1 LLENY
6 ISTHGKRP
14 SPQNGRAFLSGN
26 IEKELWGMEKT
37 FQYHQQ
43 IFAGLELEIYNDL
56 LKKDKIFLQCME
68 TAVWILDVSSLLY
81 ITFIYET
88 NVDVVL
94 NGSRIQT
101 LKQKLL
107 I

>member
-6 ISTHGKRP
+6 ISTRGKRP

-56 LKKDKIFLQCME
+56 LKKDKIFLQCGGGE
-68 TAVWILDVSSLLY
+68 CLHVA
-81 ITFIYET
+81 
-88 NVDVVL
+88 
-94 NGSRIQT
+94 GT
-101 LKQKLL
+101 LADTWRR
-107 I
+107 

>member
-56 LKKDKIFLQCME
+56 LKKDKIFLQC
-68 TAVWILDVSSLLY
+68 DVYAQGTHQFLMRMLRERISS
-81 ITFIYET
+81 
-88 NVDVVL
+88 
-94 NGSRIQT
+94 
-101 LKQKLL
+101 
-107 I
+107 

>member
-56 LKKDKIFLQCME
+56 LKKDKIFLQCGGSCCGDGGVGCSGRTVTRRNAE
-68 TAVWILDVSSLLY
+68 FHSTARMYLD
-81 ITFIYET
+81 
-88 NVDVVL
+88 
-94 NGSRIQT
+94 
-101 LKQKLL
+101 
-107 I
+107 

>member
-56 LKKDKIFLQCME
+56 LKKDKIFLQCNKGDF
-68 TAVWILDVSSLLY
+68 ALVSLLSV
-81 ITFIYET
+81 IELTPLPFT
-88 NVDVVL
+88 V
-94 NGSRIQT
+94 SR
-101 LKQKLL
+101 
-107 I
+107 

>member
-1 LLENY
+1 MRNVVNTL

-26 IEKELWGMEKT
+26 IEKELWGMEKI

-56 LKKDKIFLQCME
+56 LKKDKIFLQCGVLCGSPQWSD
-68 TAVWILDVSSLLY
+68 TSLFMLY
-81 ITFIYET
+81 
-88 NVDVVL
+88 L
-94 NGSRIQT
+94 
-101 LKQKLL
+101 
-107 I
+107 

>member
-56 LKKDKIFLQCME
+56 LKKDKIFLQCR
-68 TAVWILDVSSLLY
+68 ILK
-81 ITFIYET
+81 
-88 NVDVVL
+88 VVV
-94 NGSRIQT
+94 R
-101 LKQKLL
+101 
-107 I
+107 

>member
-14 SPQNGRAFLSGN
+14 SPQNGRAFISGN

-56 LKKDKIFLQCME
+56 LKKDKIFLQCGIENIIENLHTKNMG
-68 TAVWILDVSSLLY
+68 VMRFLNPIL
-81 ITFIYET
+81 T
-88 NVDVVL
+88 NQGCILPCLV
-94 NGSRIQT
+94 
-101 LKQKLL
+101 
-107 I
+107 

>member
-56 LKKDKIFLQCME
+56 LKKDKIFLQCKLEACKEDPSHFQDE
-68 TAVWILDVSSLLY
+68 THHA
-81 ITFIYET
+81 T
-88 NVDVVL
+88 
-94 NGSRIQT
+94 SRAKIM
-101 LKQKLL
+101 
-107 I
+107 